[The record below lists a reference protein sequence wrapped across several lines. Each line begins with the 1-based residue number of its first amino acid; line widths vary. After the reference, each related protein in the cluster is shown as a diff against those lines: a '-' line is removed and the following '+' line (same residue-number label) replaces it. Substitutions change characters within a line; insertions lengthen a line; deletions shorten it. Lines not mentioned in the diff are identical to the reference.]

1 MINEFLKV
9 KLREN
14 LGSTSSSRF
23 DYQKDWSI
31 CQLLETHHKQ
41 SDYLFIFDYHDDL
54 IVMDSESNPSK
65 ISFYQIKGKK
75 SGRWS
80 LNDIIKS
87 ELSKDKKT
95 YLLSIIGK
103 LYSHK
108 LNFSDKVES
117 VNFISNA
124 RFNVQLETKEG
135 SDSKDS
141 ICIVELS
148 AEAKQKL
155 HDKLKNEHSLTQ
167 DDAEFEN
174 ISFLKVVELSLTDSA
189 THATG
194 KLANFLHDR
203 DAKKKY
209 NVPLIYKVLF
219 DEVKR
224 RTAYS
229 KEITDLTSLLENK
242 ALSKRKFDEILDRIG
257 IDKDFDE
264 VWKGVQT
271 ALSNEGILYSTVISY
286 KKQWDKLQL
295 ARMSYNNDVLFK
307 LLDDVESVTLE
318 KEKDNSFD
326 GMTLMQMVDVVY
338 ASLSPESKAAPY
350 DEIFIKTAII
360 SRIHE

>member
-9 KLREN
+9 KVREN
-14 LGSTSSSRF
+14 SGSTSSSRF

-54 IVMDSESNPSK
+54 IVMDSESDPGK

-124 RFNVQLETKEG
+124 RFNVQLAAKEG

-141 ICIVELS
+141 ICIIELS
-148 AEAKQKL
+148 AEAKQKI
-155 HDKLKNEHSLTQ
+155 HEKLKNEHSLTL
-167 DDAEFEN
+167 DDTAFES

-189 THATG
+189 THTTG
-194 KLANFLHDR
+194 KLANFLHNR

-242 ALSKRKFDEILDRIG
+242 ALSKRKFDEILDKIG
-257 IDKDFDE
+257 VDKDFDE
-264 VWKGVQT
+264 IWKGVQT
-271 ALSNEGILYSTVISY
+271 ALSNEGVLYSTVINY
-286 KKQWDKLQL
+286 KKQWDRLQL
-295 ARMSYNNDVLFK
+295 ARMSYNNDVL
-307 LLDDVESVTLE
+307 LRVLDDIEVVTSQ
-318 KEKDNSFD
+318 KEKGNKFG
-326 GMTLMQMVDVVY
+326 GMTLMQMVDEVY
-338 ASLSPESKAAPY
+338 SSLNAESKSSPY
-350 DEIFIKTAII
+350 DEIFIRTAII
-360 SRIHE
+360 SHLHE